1 MSSVKELTTNF
12 VKLKKFDGVEFQRWK
27 KKMYFLLTSL
37 KVAYVIST
45 PRPIEHENESME
57 DVREKSK
64 WDNDDFICRGH
75 ILNGMEDDL
84 FYVYQ
89 HVESAKE
96 LWESLESKYMA
107 EDASSKKFLVSNF
120 NDFKFVDG
128 RSIMDQFHEIQRI
141 YSNLKQHG
149 INVDELFV
157 VSSIIDKLP
166 NSWKDVKHDLKH
178 KKEDISL
185 SNLATH
191 LQIEE
196 GIRAMEKAKDGNPSS
211 STINVVEEGKSSAST
226 SGKRKKFNSS
236 KGKSKKQKDNNK
248 YACWECGPTLN
259 RLGYRLVFEADRCI
273 ITKGSTFV
281 GRCYLSH
288 GLFKLSLRER
298 LGHVNYNKL
307 SFMSKLELIP
317 PCDIALDK
325 CTTCMLNKIT
335 RTPFKKVERCSKILE
350 LVHSDLCDFYST
362 PSLGN
367 KRYIVTFI
375 DDFSRFFYVY
385 LLYSKDEAL
394 VKFDIYKKE
403 VEVQVESFIKK
414 LRTDK
419 GGEYYDPAYFQSL
432 EQSDYVSKHSII
444 ESRDAIFDEN
454 QFSSMSRPKDLQVS
468 TKGKEIVDYDDQ
480 HVSHEGSSNNEDET
494 PHIVGFKVEAE
505 CVSIPG
511 MLSESKSGT

>member
-1 MSSVKELTTNF
+1 MSSVKDLTTNF
-12 VKLKKFDGVEFQRWK
+12 VKLKKFDGVEFRRWK

-45 PRPIEHENESME
+45 PRPLEHENETME

-84 FYVYQ
+84 FDVYQ

-120 NDFKFVDG
+120 NDFKFVEG
-128 RSIMDQFHEIQRI
+128 RLIMDQFHEIQRI

-178 KKEDISL
+178 KKEDIYL

-211 STINVVEEGKSSAST
+211 STINMVEEGKSSAST

-236 KGKSKKQKDNNK
+236 KGMSKKQKDNNK
-248 YACWECGPTLN
+248 NACWECEENGEIQ
-259 RLGYRLVFEADRCI
+259 GW
-273 ITKGSTFV
+273 S
-281 GRCYLSH
+281 
-288 GLFKLSLRER
+288 
-298 LGHVNYNKL
+298 
-307 SFMSKLELIP
+307 SF
-317 PCDIALDK
+317 
-325 CTTCMLNKIT
+325 
-335 RTPFKKVERCSKILE
+335 
-350 LVHSDLCDFYST
+350 
-362 PSLGN
+362 
-367 KRYIVTFI
+367 
-375 DDFSRFFYVY
+375 
-385 LLYSKDEAL
+385 
-394 VKFDIYKKE
+394 
-403 VEVQVESFIKK
+403 
-414 LRTDK
+414 
-419 GGEYYDPAYFQSL
+419 
-432 EQSDYVSKHSII
+432 
-444 ESRDAIFDEN
+444 
-454 QFSSMSRPKDLQVS
+454 
-468 TKGKEIVDYDDQ
+468 
-480 HVSHEGSSNNEDET
+480 
-494 PHIVGFKVEAE
+494 
-505 CVSIPG
+505 
-511 MLSESKSGT
+511 